1 MNHVRRKKNKTNP
14 NNSEMKEEIKGK
26 ITNYIHIGYTQ
37 THITTQMLTL
47 IIKKNKEM
55 NLVFIIEN

>member
-1 MNHVRRKKNKTNP
+1 MWEGKKTP
-14 NNSEMKEEIKGK
+14 NNSEMKEEIKVK
-26 ITNYIHIGYTQ
+26 ITNYIHIGYIQ

-47 IIKKNKEM
+47 IIKKNKKEM